1 MQLEVTENLKEA
13 LGKYRTARR
22 AYVSLGAASPVEQ
35 ARQVGD
41 EYQTALEA
49 LGYQVMVEAELQG
62 LKV

>member
-13 LGKYRTARR
+13 LGKYRNARK
-22 AYVSLGAASPVEQ
+22 AYVSLGAASPAEE
-35 ARQVGD
+35 ARQAGI

-62 LKV
+62 LEV

>member
-1 MQLEVTENLKEA
+1 MQLELTENLKEA
-13 LGKYRTARR
+13 IGKYGAARR
-22 AYVSLGAASPVEQ
+22 AYVSPGAASPAEQ
-35 ARQVGD
+35 AREVSV